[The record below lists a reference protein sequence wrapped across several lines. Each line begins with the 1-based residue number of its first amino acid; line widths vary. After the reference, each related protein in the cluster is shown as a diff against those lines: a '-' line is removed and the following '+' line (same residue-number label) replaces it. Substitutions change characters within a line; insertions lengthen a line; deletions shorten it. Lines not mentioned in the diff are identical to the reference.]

1 MREESKVKELQYNQD
16 RPKINNYTRE
26 FSKGSHK
33 KIDRA
38 QERLYQ
44 YGTMK
49 QKQRQADTLRIP
61 NKHLQSHP
69 SINKSPKNS

>member
-49 QKQRQADTLRIP
+49 QKQR
-61 NKHLQSHP
+61 
-69 SINKSPKNS
+69 